1 MRVLNLLDRGPLDY
15 MEVDALQRDLH
26 HDVADLRAP
35 DTLIAWQSRDV
46 YTAGRRTRPQDVP
59 DAGLAVVEADRG
71 GSVTY
76 HGPGQ
81 LVVYPIVR
89 TPEGSDVVAFVRAL
103 EGAVI
108 AALAAFSIRGER
120 VGGRSG
126 VWCGGNKICAI
137 GVKFSRNTTLHGLAL
152 NVATDLEKFTRIV
165 PCGISNAGVASME
178 SLGRAATLDEAAE
191 ALLPELSSALGAFQ
205 LRTEGR

>member
-1 MRVLNLLDRGPLDY
+1 MKIKTLGMADY
-15 MEVDALQRDLH
+15 APTFEAMKRFNDSRT
-26 HDVADLRAP
+26 ADTEDELWLVEHP
-35 DTLIAWQSRDV
+35 PVFTQ
-46 YTAGRRTRPQDVP
+46 
-59 DAGLAVVEADRG
+59 GLAGKPEHLLFSGSIPVVQIDRG
-71 GSVTY
+71 GQITY

-165 PCGISNAGVASME
+165 PCGISDAGVASME

>member
-1 MRVLNLLDRGPLDY
+1 MKIKNLGMVDY
-15 MEVDALQRDLH
+15 APTFEAMKQFNDHRT
-26 HDVADLRAP
+26 P
-35 DTLIAWQSRDV
+35 DTEDELWLVEHPPVFTQ
-46 YTAGRRTRPQDVP
+46 
-59 DAGLAVVEADRG
+59 GLAGKPEHLLFSGSIPVVQIDRG
-71 GSVTY
+71 GQITY

-165 PCGISNAGVASME
+165 PCGISDAGVASME

>member
-1 MRVLNLLDRGPLDY
+1 
-15 MEVDALQRDLH
+15 
-26 HDVADLRAP
+26 
-35 DTLIAWQSRDV
+35 
-46 YTAGRRTRPQDVP
+46 
-59 DAGLAVVEADRG
+59 VVEADRG

-137 GVKFSRNTTLHGLAL
+137 GVKFSRDTTLHGLAL

-165 PCGISNAGVASME
+165 PCGISDAGVASME

>member
-1 MRVLNLLDRGPLDY
+1 MKIKNLGMVDY
-15 MEVDALQRDLH
+15 
-26 HDVADLRAP
+26 AP
-35 DTLIAWQSRDV
+35 TFEAMKQFNDH
-46 YTAGRRTRPQDVP
+46 RTPNTEDELWLVEHPPVFTQ
-59 DAGLAVVEADRG
+59 GLAGKPEHLLFSGSIPVVQIDRG
-71 GSVTY
+71 GQITY

-165 PCGISNAGVASME
+165 PCGISDAGVASME